1 METSADNHDAAA
13 RVAALRPIR
22 RPAPRR
28 RGATRAQ
35 SRSLAR
41 SGKTGGF
48 LGAPGLRFIP
58 AVEVGGTR
66 EFLLQADDVVFV
78 FLGSPRAIAHIFQA
92 AWAERLV
99 LKPGLLYLR
108 TSWGLF
114 WTRDFRALRGFKR
127 WLSDPHFLSAN
138 GEILVNLRHACC
150 LDRRGRV
157 RLLGV
162 VIGHDA
168 RGPVLEHIGFSRRG
182 YAAFRR
188 WLVPRRRRPPPP
200 APRPFAGP

>member
-114 WTRDFRALRGFKR
+114 WTRDFRALRGFKAAIPISGSR
-127 WLSDPHFLSAN
+127 DFSRQHL
-138 GEILVNLRHACC
+138 LRSTAGWNQPDTDFDQTH
-150 LDRRGRV
+150 V
-157 RLLGV
+157 RLGV
-162 VIGHDA
+162 
-168 RGPVLEHIGFSRRG
+168 RLNGPSL
-182 YAAFRR
+182 
-188 WLVPRRRRPPPP
+188 
-200 APRPFAGP
+200 